1 MRLFANGIDKFI
13 GDAVMVVFGAPAKL
27 DKYEQAQRAVACGL
41 EMQSRMPF
49 ITKPGRMRALMHS
62 RCALVF
68 TMKTQSL
75 ETLVHERSDYTCIGP
90 VVNQRRALRH
100 PALRAKFSYRQQ

>member
-1 MRLFANGIDKFI
+1 MNAIIFKHNGTVDKFI

-49 ITKPGRMRALMHS
+49 ITKALGGCGR
-62 RCALVF
+62 
-68 TMKTQSL
+68 
-75 ETLVHERSDYTCIGP
+75 
-90 VVNQRRALRH
+90 
-100 PALRAKFSYRQQ
+100 